1 MRDGIERSAK
11 TGDLF
16 MRIQWIG
23 VEGVAHTKCPGK
35 LPSHFPGVLS
45 IEIEIEEVE
54 GLICRQWKCL
64 GRGGG
69 HSIDELRQRR
79 VRHSRNCALSEVI
92 VVQTK
97 DSVVRSKPQF
107 VNGMAPSKVVV
118 NEKAR
123 GSPALHPG
131 IVEPSNRTE
140 RRIRAAALQHDR
152 KRREGLLKVAW
163 PE

>member
-1 MRDGIERSAK
+1 MRDGIEGSGK

-16 MRIQWIG
+16 MGIQWIG
-23 VEGVAHTKCPGK
+23 VESVAHTECPSK

-45 IEIEIEEVE
+45 IEVEIEEVE

-64 GRGGG
+64 GRGGC

-97 DSVVRSKPQF
+97 DSGVRAKPQF
-107 VNGMAPSKVVV
+107 MGAVAPSEVVV
-118 NEKAR
+118 NEK
-123 GSPALHPG
+123 
-131 IVEPSNRTE
+131 E
-140 RRIRAAALQHDR
+140 RLACLVPRCCRALQ
-152 KRREGLLKVAW
+152 
-163 PE
+163 P